1 MIIQFL
7 GKEVSK
13 KSFLFFILFREM
25 YRSKSETLQNTL
37 EAIVEE
43 DKHELLVNFLN
54 DDKVNIIDDM
64 ANEKVPILKYIIEKR
79 SLKCAI
85 SFISLG
91 LKTEGN
97 EQEELMRVALL
108 ENDLDLVEKIIDNL
122 AADSEFEIF
131 LRYAAEADNPEACRK
146 ILIKQKSTTSQDVI
160 DFNQNDNYIR
170 GKKLFLDNII

>member
-43 DKHELLVNFLN
+43 DRHELLTNFLK

-97 EQEELMRVALL
+97 EQEELMRVALS
-108 ENDLDLVEKIIDNL
+108 ENDMDLVEKLIDNL

-131 LRYAAEADNPEACRK
+131 LRYAAEADNSEACK
-146 ILIKQKSTTSQDVI
+146 NILIKQKSTTSQDVI
-160 DFNQNDNYIR
+160 DFNQNDNCIT
-170 GKKLFLDNII
+170 GNNSV